1 NMRIYFIGIG
11 FFLLHLL
18 SNVAND
24 IVQKYTGC
32 NLSAFEVLFFRF
44 LFGTLMLVPLII
56 YYGKETL
63 RTNNIYIH
71 LLRGL
76 LLFIGLLFWIYGLMV
91 VKVTTVTVMG
101 LAIPVVTLVLARI
114 FLNERIIWQRWL
126 VTIVAFL
133 GITIVLNPG
142 AEFKVEMLALLGA
155 VVCFAML
162 DVVNKKIIVEE
173 SMLGMLFY
181 SSLATTVLSAVPFL
195 VFNWQTPSQPLLA
208 ALFGWQDPTAY
219 LPVLF
224 LLGIGANLVLYFILK
239 AFSYA
244 DATAIAPYRFLE
256 LIIAAIAA
264 YYVFAEQPEKS
275 TLYGACIIIPATLFI
290 IYSEKRQ
297 LAKSS

>member
-1 NMRIYFIGIG
+1 MRIYFIGIG